1 MNHDIIFQSIAQWPE
16 NKPVQGVSIKG
27 GQKDGESWVMWVCKD
42 DKHGCR
48 SSSLS
53 WQSSLPQRQR
63 EAQLPDVEMYG
74 TEKHGVWG
82 AMAALD
88 LRQTRCSRRGWLY
101 LNGCPSVPA
110 FPALARHFPRLSWL
124 LQSPGPGMGELGV
137 CSCKSDSKCW
147 SYAYTICLW
156 SLHRLYI
163 DCKSSNNGHL
173 HASLS
178 RIIMRPASV
187 CRLPEVWPA
196 NLSNRGLW
204 TIYLPFCSRLVQML
218 RTKPGDTNKRK
229 RSSEY
234 RMQTE
239 SRIKYQ
245 ITIYDDID

>member
-1 MNHDIIFQSIAQWPE
+1 MANIVFPGQFSPSFTLRSNLAAGPTALRVVLSVLCLEEPFAWHESFHAHAVWDIIMNHDIIFQSIAQWPE

-147 SYAYTICLW
+147 SYAYTI
-156 SLHRLYI
+156 
-163 DCKSSNNGHL
+163 
-173 HASLS
+173 
-178 RIIMRPASV
+178 
-187 CRLPEVWPA
+187 
-196 NLSNRGLW
+196 
-204 TIYLPFCSRLVQML
+204 
-218 RTKPGDTNKRK
+218 
-229 RSSEY
+229 
-234 RMQTE
+234 
-239 SRIKYQ
+239 
-245 ITIYDDID
+245 